1 MRNINFS
8 MKLVSLFLV
17 FIFLMEY
24 QQIAGARAA
33 EVEEREEAISE
44 VEAYNKEIMRL
55 NEEALLIYHAGSYEG
70 EGTGFGGS
78 VRVKVT
84 VTDEEITDIELTE
97 ASGEDP
103 AYIEMA
109 EELLPRIIKE
119 QSTDLDTVS
128 GATFSSGGIL
138 GAASDAL
145 GKAAR

>member
-1 MRNINFS
+1 MKNINFR
-8 MKLVSLFLV
+8 MKLVSFFLV

-70 EGTGFGGS
+70 EGTGFGSS

-84 VTDEEITDIELTE
+84 VTDEEITDIELVE

-103 AYIEMA
+103 AYLEMA
-109 EELLPRIIKE
+109 EKLLPRIIKE

-138 GAASDAL
+138 EAASDAL